1 MKAFIVESVMSF
13 SYPLASRM
21 SGVKPSFV
29 REVLKVAVRKD
40 IISFAGGLPAPELF
54 DVDGIR
60 QATLDAFEQNPQA
73 TLQYGPT
80 DGYDVL
86 KNHLIDIMASRG
98 APGLSS
104 HNLIVTTGSQ
114 QAIDVIA
121 KIMVDPG
128 DVVLV
133 ERPAYLAAVQ
143 VFEIYQAELRGIEI
157 DADGLDTDD
166 LERQLQALVAEGRR
180 AKFIYTV
187 ATFGNPSG
195 ATLSLERRKK
205 LLELAVKYQVLVIED
220 DPYSELRF
228 SGEILPPLVGLTDQ
242 VDGSSQW
249 VCYFSTLS
257 KFVAPGLRLGWMI
270 LPEGLVQP
278 VTIAKQA
285 ADLHTS
291 TFAQHVAARYLETGR
306 LQAQLPKIRSTYGA
320 KGHAMIAALE
330 KYFPAGMLEFKK
342 PDGGMFLWAKMAEGV
357 DTMGLVQKAVD
368 NGVIYVPGVPFFPG
382 NPKTNFLRLSFA
394 TPTPEVIE
402 EGVQR
407 LARAVLD

>member
-1 MKAFIVESVMSF
+1 MSF
-13 SYPLASRM
+13 SYPLAKRM

-54 DVDGIR
+54 DVEGIR
-60 QATLDAFEQNPQA
+60 QAALDAFEQNPQA

-104 HNLIVTTGSQ
+104 ENLIVTTGSQ

-121 KIMVDPG
+121 KILVDPG

-143 VFEIYQAELRGIEI
+143 VFEMYQAELRGIEI
-157 DADGLDTDD
+157 DADGLNPDD
-166 LERQLQALVAEGRR
+166 LERQLKDLEAEGRR
-180 AKFIYTV
+180 AKFVYTV

-195 ATLSLERRKK
+195 ATLSLERRKR

-228 SGEILPPLVGLTDQ
+228 SGEILPPLVGLTSF

-249 VCYFSTLS
+249 VTYFSTLS

-330 KYFPAGMLEFKK
+330 QHFPAGMLEFNK
-342 PDGGMFLWAKMAEGV
+342 PNGGMFLWAKMAQGV
-357 DTMGLVQKAVD
+357 DTMAMVQKAVD

-382 NPKTNFLRLSFA
+382 NPKANYLRLSFA
-394 TPTPEVIE
+394 TPSTEQIE
-402 EGVQR
+402 EGVKR
-407 LARAVLD
+407 LARAMLD